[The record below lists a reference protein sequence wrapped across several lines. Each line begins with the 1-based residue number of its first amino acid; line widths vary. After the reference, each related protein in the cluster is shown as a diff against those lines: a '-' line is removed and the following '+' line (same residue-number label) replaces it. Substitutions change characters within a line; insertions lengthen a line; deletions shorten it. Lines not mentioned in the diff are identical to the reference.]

1 MWIHNAQLRIHI
13 GNHEGGNTILPVVF
27 VVAAIIAAIAAST
40 TTRVCVAVTIRVI
53 TAGA

>member
-1 MWIHNAQLRIHI
+1 MWIHNALLCIHVD
-13 GNHEGGNTILPVVF
+13 NHEGGVRFLPVVF

-40 TTRVCVAVTIRVI
+40 TTIVCVAVTIRVI